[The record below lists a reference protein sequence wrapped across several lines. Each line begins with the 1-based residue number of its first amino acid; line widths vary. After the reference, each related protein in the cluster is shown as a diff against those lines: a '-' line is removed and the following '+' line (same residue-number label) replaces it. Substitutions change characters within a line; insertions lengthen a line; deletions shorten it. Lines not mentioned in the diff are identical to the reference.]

1 MTRRD
6 RAAMRLALEV
16 LRAEYG
22 SAGLAADVLERGDD
36 AAEALG
42 EAVEGQRNLDHHYR
56 CCGGGPVS
64 SAESARRLLRARLAL
79 VLRAMLRADKG
90 DYGEIACTGCGDSDS
105 YHRPGDGCRDCWIE
119 HWQLTGQI
127 ISDNERPRYERVR
140 IAPLWERAPAHDG
153 RTPQQRREAGT

>member
-6 RAAMRLALEV
+6 RAALSLALEV

-36 AAEALG
+36 AAGALG

-64 SAESARRLLRARLAL
+64 SASARRLLRARLAL
-79 VLRAMLRADKG
+79 VLRAMLRADAG
-90 DYGEIACTGCGDSDS
+90 DYGP
-105 YHRPGDGCRDCWIE
+105 RMCRDCGGPYPRGVWEPCRAGTE
-119 HWQLTGQI
+119 HWHGCRGVAAAYT
-127 ISDNERPRYERVR
+127 
-140 IAPLWERAPAHDG
+140 PLWELAPAHDG
-153 RTPQQRREAGT
+153 RTPRQRQAEGT

>member
-6 RAAMRLALEV
+6 RAALSLALEV

-90 DYGEIACTGCGDSDS
+90 DFGPTEWHGCNCSCDGD
-105 YHRPGDGCRDCWIE
+105 RGGW
-119 HWQLTGQI
+119 L
-127 ISDNERPRYERVR
+127 PRR
-140 IAPLWERAPAHDG
+140 ITPLWELAPAHG
-153 RTPQQRREAGT
+153 GGT